1 MNQITCEMIEEKIK
15 ERGLYD
21 PCYHYFRDEFWTD
34 EEIEEYNKTYAP
46 GFPNKKIYYH
56 DFYDVIKSYI
66 AISLTY
72 DRLGSDLEQ
81 YQTGE
86 KKIPFGETFIDF
98 CDAFD
103 EYEKVYLKAQE
114 NIGCLRT
121 ILEEVKEPNVPVE
134 SEAKHFF
141 KNIKFF

>member
-1 MNQITCEMIEEKIK
+1 MKQITCEMIEEKIK
-15 ERGLYD
+15 EKGLYD
-21 PCYHYFRDEFWTD
+21 PRYHYFNGLFWTD
-34 EEIEEYNKTYAP
+34 EAIEEYNKTYAP
-46 GFPNKKIYYH
+46 AFPNKKRYFH

-66 AISLTY
+66 TISLTY

-86 KKIPFGETFIDF
+86 KEIPFGKTFIDF

-103 EYEKVYLKAQE
+103 EYEQVYLKAQE
-114 NIGCLRT
+114 NIGCLQT